1 MTQVKVAE
9 YSDLYLAM
17 AVEVMR
23 SGHIHFRGKADGIV
37 AGLEYFL
44 KSFLTGARIWCK
56 YEKENA

>member
-1 MTQVKVAE
+1 MNVAE
-9 YSDLYLAM
+9 YRDWYLVV

-23 SGHIHFRGKADGIV
+23 SGHAHFRGKADGIV

>member
-1 MTQVKVAE
+1 MQVNVAE
-9 YSDLYLAM
+9 YRDWYLVV
-17 AVEVMR
+17 AVEGMR
-23 SGHIHFRGKADGIV
+23 SGHAHFRGKADGIV